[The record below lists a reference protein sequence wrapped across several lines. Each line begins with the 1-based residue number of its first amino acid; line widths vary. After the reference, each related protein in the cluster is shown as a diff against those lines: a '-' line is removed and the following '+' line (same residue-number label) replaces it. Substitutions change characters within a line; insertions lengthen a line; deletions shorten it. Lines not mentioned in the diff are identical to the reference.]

1 VAATRIIP
9 GPDQGDAE
17 IVVLGIELHE
27 ELIVVDIATTMIAAV
42 RRPTP
47 RNKLPLVKVEDDLG
61 NSYAG
66 VSLEKYSSG
75 WSGNAPAAHYAY
87 EARPHIAP
95 DARFLRITFRS
106 MYRDDHSVV
115 VAI

>member
-1 VAATRIIP
+1 MAATRIIP

-17 IVVLGIELHE
+17 IVVLGVELHE
-27 ELIVVDIATTMIAAV
+27 ELIVVDIATTMISTIE
-42 RRPTP
+42 RPTV
-47 RNKLPLVKVEDDLG
+47 RHRLPKVTVEDDLG
-61 NSYAG
+61 NTYAG

-75 WSGNAPAAHYAY
+75 WSGTAPAAHYAY
-87 EARPHIAP
+87 EVKPPIAP